1 VGADG
6 PRRAITDLVQHAFGP
21 VDLDRSAVELAT
33 VAAMGRGC
41 PACAGRRFGFP
52 GELAEAK
59 AAMCPTHVRQADSVV
74 NGRLARAN
82 ASNPDGWAAITAAS
96 LAILPHGL
104 AARLPRADSSSSR
117 IPVSSPSAPTPSSK
131 RPGGSAAGRMTSPW
145 PSGRNPQPPICG
157 PSRPSPLIVAV
168 WVRSGS

>member
-104 AARLPRADSSSSR
+104 AARLPRADSSIYL
-117 IPVSSPSAPTPSSK
+117 IPD
-131 RPGGSAAGRMTSPW
+131 PGELAERADAVVEAAGWFRGRPDDFAVALGQEPAAADLW
-145 PSGRNPQPPICG
+145 PE
-157 PSRPSPLIVAV
+157 
-168 WVRSGS
+168 